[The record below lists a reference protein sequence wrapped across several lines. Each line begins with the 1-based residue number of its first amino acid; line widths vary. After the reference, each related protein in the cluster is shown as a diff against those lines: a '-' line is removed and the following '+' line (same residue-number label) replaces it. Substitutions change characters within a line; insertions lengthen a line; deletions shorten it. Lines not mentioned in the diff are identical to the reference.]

1 MGSSPS
7 KLKIQKLILESLKKE
22 FDSNNAI
29 TRIEPRYK
37 NEEEESGSFEQLENT
52 NEIDNLLDNSELMNK
67 NNEMNNNKNY
77 P

>member
-37 NEEEESGSFEQLENT
+37 NEEEENGSFEQ
-52 NEIDNLLDNSELMNK
+52 
-67 NNEMNNNKNY
+67 
-77 P
+77 